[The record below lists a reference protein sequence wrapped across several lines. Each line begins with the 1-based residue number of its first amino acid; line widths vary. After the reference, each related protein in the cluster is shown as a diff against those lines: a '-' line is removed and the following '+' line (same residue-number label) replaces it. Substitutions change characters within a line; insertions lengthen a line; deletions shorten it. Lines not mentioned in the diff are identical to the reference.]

1 MYVTFRFGISISI
14 ASGVATDAANN
25 PNTAAT
31 AQTVNVDVDRPT
43 VTIGVS
49 PASSVRQPGAFIVTI
64 TFTETVSGFTKSDV
78 SLTGSAASTWFW
90 STSSDHTVYSMT
102 IILTASGTVTI
113 SVAAD
118 VATDAAGNP
127 NTAATSTINATA
139 PVPPLSDRTPQIRDA
154 IVDALWWVAGVSSA
168 DDVTAAHLAAIPRLE
183 INRKD
188 ITALKVGDFDG
199 LTTLTLISLSDNDLS
214 SLPEG
219 IFDGLTTLKLLYLGN
234 NALTTLPSGIFDGLT
249 ALGKIHLGYNA
260 LSALPA
266 DIFDGLTV
274 LESLGLSQNA
284 LTTLPEGIFD
294 GLTALT
300 TLWLSYNDL
309 SSLPEGIF
317 SGQTGLRTLYL
328 NDNDLSSLPSGIFDG
343 LTALTELHLY
353 RNSLTTLPS
362 GIFDD
367 LTALDELSLSS
378 NDLSSLPEGIF
389 SGLTAL
395 RELGLGENDLSSLPE
410 GIFSGLT
417 ALRELGLG
425 NNRLST
431 LPADIFDDLPLTTLW
446 LSYNDLSSLPAGI
459 FSGQTGLR
467 TLYLNDN
474 DLSSLPEGIFLGL
487 TGPTERLWLFRNSVS
502 PLPLTVSLEKVG
514 EGEFKA
520 VAPTGAPF
528 EIVLRVSANNGT
540 IDGGTTTLTIPKG
553 VVESEAFTVT
563 RTPGTAEVV
572 TVDIGD
578 PVPGLPSRHVGYNL
592 VKSEALPL
600 EVIST
605 VNAAPA
611 LGIVNRLDLATLK
624 TLDPEMLQAQL
635 DTLLT
640 ESDGSPKYLQA
651 IALLESLLASM
662 RPDKTRLLAN
672 YPNPFNPETWI
683 PYHLANPSDVQIT
696 IYDTRGT
703 VVRRLDL
710 GHQREGYYTSRSRA
724 AHWDGRNN
732 IGERVASGIY
742 FYQLQ
747 ADNTSLLRKMVILK

>member
-1 MYVTFRFGISISI
+1 M
-14 ASGVATDAANN
+14 
-25 PNTAAT
+25 
-31 AQTVNVDVDRPT
+31 
-43 VTIGVS
+43 
-49 PASSVRQPGAFIVTI
+49 
-64 TFTETVSGFTKSDV
+64 
-78 SLTGSAASTWFW
+78 GS
-90 STSSDHTVYSMT
+90 
-102 IILTASGTVTI
+102 
-113 SVAAD
+113 
-118 VATDAAGNP
+118 
-127 NTAATSTINATA
+127 
-139 PVPPLSDRTPQIRDA
+139 
-154 IVDALWWVAGVSSA
+154 
-168 DDVTAAHLAAIPRLE
+168 
-183 INRKD
+183 
-188 ITALKVGDFDG
+188 
-199 LTTLTLISLSDNDLS
+199 
-214 SLPEG
+214 
-219 IFDGLTTLKLLYLGN
+219 
-234 NALTTLPSGIFDGLT
+234 NAL
-249 ALGKIHLGYNA
+249 N
-260 LSALPA
+260 ALPA

-294 GLTALT
+294 DLPLT

-317 SGQTGLRTLYL
+317 SGLTGLGTLYL
-328 NDNDLSSLPSGIFDG
+328 NDNDLSSLPEGIFDG

-353 RNSLTTLPS
+353 RNSLTTLPE

-395 RELGLGENDLSSLPE
+395 RELSLSSNDLSSLPE

-446 LSYNDLSSLPAGI
+446 LSYNDLSSLPEGI
-459 FSGQTGLR
+459 FSGLTGLR

-487 TGPTERLWLFRNSVS
+487 TGPTALTERLWLFRNSVS

-540 IDGGTTTLTIPKG
+540 IDGGITTLTIPKG

-578 PVPGLPSRHVGYNL
+578 PVPGLPSHHVGYNL
-592 VKSEALPL
+592 VKSEDLPL

-611 LGIVNRLDLATLK
+611 LGIANLLDLATLK

-651 IALLESLLASM
+651 IALLESILAAL
-662 RPDKTRLLAN
+662 RPDETRLLAN

-683 PYHLANPSDVQIT
+683 PYHLTNDSNVQIS
-696 IYDTRGT
+696 IYDINGAL
-703 VVRRLDL
+703 VRQLDL
-710 GHQREGYYTSRSRA
+710 GHQRAGYYTDRSHA
-724 AHWDGRNN
+724 AYWDGRNGF
-732 IGERVASGIY
+732 GERVATGIY

-747 ADNTSLLRKMVILK
+747 ADDMSLLRKMVILK

>member
-1 MYVTFRFGISISI
+1 
-14 ASGVATDAANN
+14 
-25 PNTAAT
+25 
-31 AQTVNVDVDRPT
+31 
-43 VTIGVS
+43 
-49 PASSVRQPGAFIVTI
+49 
-64 TFTETVSGFTKSDV
+64 
-78 SLTGSAASTWFW
+78 
-90 STSSDHTVYSMT
+90 MT

-127 NTAATSTINATA
+127 NTAATSTINATD

-199 LTTLTLISLSDNDLS
+199 LTTL
-214 SLPEG
+214 
-219 IFDGLTTLKLLYLGN
+219 KLLYLGN
-234 NALTTLPSGIFDGLT
+234 NALTTLPEGIFDGLT

-300 TLWLSYNDL
+300 
-309 SSLPEGIF
+309 
-317 SGQTGLRTLYL
+317 
-328 NDNDLSSLPSGIFDG
+328 
-343 LTALTELHLY
+343 ELHLY

-378 NDLSSLPEGIF
+378 NDLSSLPSGVF

-395 RELGLGENDLSSLPE
+395 TE
-410 GIFSGLT
+410 
-417 ALRELGLG
+417 
-425 NNRLST
+425 
-431 LPADIFDDLPLTTLW
+431 LW
-446 LSYNDLSSLPAGI
+446 LP
-459 FSGQTGLR
+459 T
-467 TLYLNDN
+467 N
-474 DLSSLPEGIFLGL
+474 DLSSLPEGIFLRLTGL
-487 TGPTERLWLFRNSVS
+487 TALTERLWLFRNSVS

-553 VVESEAFTVT
+553 VVESGAFTVT

-578 PVPGLPSRHVGYNL
+578 PVPGLPSHHVGYNL
-592 VKSEALPL
+592 VKSEDLPL

-611 LGIVNRLDLATLK
+611 LGIANLLDLATLK

-651 IALLESLLASM
+651 IALLESLLASLH
-662 RPDKTRLLAN
+662 PDETQLLAN
-672 YPNPFNPETWI
+672 YPNPFNPEMWI
-683 PYHLANPSDVQIT
+683 PYQLANDSDVSII
-696 IYDTRGT
+696 IYDTRGV
-703 VVRRLDL
+703 VVRQLDL
-710 GHQREGYYTSRSRA
+710 GHQRVGYYTTRSRA
-724 AHWDGRNN
+724 AYWNGRNEF
-732 IGERVASGIY
+732 GERVATSIY

-747 ADNTSLLRKMVILK
+747 ADDMSLLRKMVILK